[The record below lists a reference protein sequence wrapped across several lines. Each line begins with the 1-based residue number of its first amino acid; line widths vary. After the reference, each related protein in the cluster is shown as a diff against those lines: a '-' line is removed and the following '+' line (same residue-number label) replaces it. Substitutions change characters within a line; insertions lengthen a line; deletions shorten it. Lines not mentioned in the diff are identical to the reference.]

1 MDKTEE
7 TELLLRNDLLFI
19 RKKKIQ
25 NEIQSAIRIIK
36 KKIEPLEIADKFIHD
51 TFEIMKDGIS
61 CNYPELSES
70 NIHQKVRDVLSLA
83 RKIQILQK
91 RGKDLG

>member
-7 TELLLRNDLLFI
+7 TELLRRNDLLFI
-19 RKKKIQ
+19 RKKKLQ

-61 CNYPELSES
+61 YNYPELSES
-70 NIHQKVRDVLSLA
+70 NVLQKVRDVLSLA
-83 RKIQILQK
+83 RKIQIFQK
-91 RGKDLG
+91 RGKDFG

>member
-7 TELLLRNDLLFI
+7 TELLQRNDLLFI
-19 RKKKIQ
+19 RKKKLQ
-25 NEIQSAIRIIK
+25 DEIQSAIRIIK
-36 KKIEPLEIADKFIHD
+36 KKIEPLEIADKFITD

-61 CNYPELSES
+61 RNYPELSES
-70 NIHQKVRDVLSLA
+70 NIHQKVRDLLSLA